1 MFSERNIRKYP
12 DRMCFMSSEQSNNLR
27 LNILVAI
34 IVAAGIAVAFFVF
47 YRTNVARID
56 RQNQNYIA
64 DIARNRAASLEP
76 MAQEDIDYIESTA
89 VVMETEFRIRGV
101 DPSVLNQDNEADIP
115 AAAMDEV
122 RDILSIYEERFG
134 FNYLR
139 YIDLHGRD
147 YTTGDPV
154 IQANVSERD
163 YFEKAVAGE
172 IGITYILDSKVTN
185 ERQIGF
191 YAPVHADEEI
201 VGFVLGF
208 YGEKYIDHLLDM
220 SIFEYPCNVVLCD
233 REGTVIYNTKGN
245 DRFANFV
252 DASRDGTIDVDKIAL
267 KGGENAAF
275 RFRENGEES
284 VGYAAYTG
292 DLAQFYIVASFP
304 AEVYRTMISN
314 ANRNG
319 AALLAILTALF
330 VCVFTVYVV
339 RYIYQRRKLEEDA
352 SETIETAEKM
362 ITALASEYYSVYYV
376 ELDKDYGICYQESGN
391 PGDFRVGQQ
400 FPYLSGVTAYAEQSV
415 MPEYREEFLEFVKPE
430 TIRARLQKE
439 RVISYRYLIEKD
451 GSELYVMIRF
461 AGVRHPEDRDDNI
474 VHAVG
479 MSFSNVDS
487 ETRKSMEQNRAL
499 RDALVNAEE
508 ANRAKTAF
516 LSNMSHEIRTPMN
529 AIIGL
534 NNIALADP
542 EISDS
547 TRKHLEKT
555 GASAQHLLGIIN
567 DILDMS
573 RIESGRMIIKKE
585 EFSFAKTLA
594 QVNTIIKGQCRE
606 KGLHYTC
613 KIAGHVCD
621 YYVGDDTKLR
631 QIMINI
637 LGNAVKFTP
646 EGGSVTMTVRETAR
660 FEGKTT
666 LQFTFTDTGIGMSPE
681 FIPKIFEAFSQEDSS
696 TTNRYGSTGL
706 GMPITRSIVELMNG
720 TITVDSEEGKG
731 TTFTVTVTL
740 KDAERCKDDEQ
751 DEMLH
756 LSGRE
761 NAGTGSSRRD
771 RTPGRSDD
779 ERTSGCSVDRIP
791 KTEEGHA
798 KETDQSSMT
807 DQGSKPVGASK
818 PENAL
823 TEDQMSVGDTDVTDV
838 LDETDKLAGCRVLL
852 AEDVAVNAEIM
863 IMVLSMREMIT
874 EHAENGRIA
883 VDKFE
888 AHEPGYYDFILMD
901 MRMPE
906 MDGLNATRAIRAM
919 DRPDAKTIP
928 IIALTA
934 NAFDEDVQR
943 SMQAGLDAHL
953 SKPVEPELLFRT
965 MEGLL

>member
-1 MFSERNIRKYP
+1 MRSENSGNSRQN
-12 DRMCFMSSEQSNNLR
+12 
-27 LNILVAI
+27 I
-34 IVAAGIAVAFFVF
+34 IVAFLVTVGIAVAFFVF
-47 YRTNVARID
+47 YRSNVARID

-64 DIARNRAASLEP
+64 DTARNRAASLEN
-76 MAQEDIDYIESTA
+76 MTQEDLDYIESTA
-89 VVMETEFRIRGV
+89 VIMENEFRSRGL
-101 DPSVLNQDNEADIP
+101 DPSVLNAANEEDIP
-115 AAAMDEV
+115 EAEMNEV
-122 RDILSIYEERFG
+122 RDILRIYENRLG
-134 FNYLR
+134 FDYLR

-147 YTTGDPV
+147 YTTKDPV
-154 IQANVSERD
+154 IQANVSERS
-163 YFEKAVAGE
+163 YFAKAISGE
-172 IGITYILDSKVTN
+172 IGMTYILDSKVTS

-191 YAPVHADEEI
+191 YAPVRVGQTAGSLSEGIGNTTEETPGVSGTGEDASEQSGEI

-208 YGEKYIDHLLDM
+208 YGEKYINHLLEI
-220 SIFEYPCNVVLCD
+220 SIFDYPCDVVLCD
-233 REGTVIYNTKGN
+233 REGTVIYNTRGN
-245 DRFANFV
+245 DLFDNLIK
-252 DASRDGTIDVDKIAL
+252 ASQDGTLDNDGIDL
-267 KGGENAAF
+267 KDGMNDAF
-275 RFRENGEES
+275 RFRENGRES

-292 DLAQFYIVASFP
+292 DVSQFYVVTSFP
-304 AEVYRTMISN
+304 AEEYHTMIRN
-314 ANRNG
+314 ANFNG

-330 VCVFTVYVV
+330 VSVFTFYVA
-339 RYIYQRRKLEEDA
+339 RYIVQRRKLVENA

-376 ELDKDYGICYQESGN
+376 ELDKDYGICFQESGN
-391 PGDFRVGQQ
+391 PDDYRVGQQ
-400 FPYLSGVTAYAEQSV
+400 FPYLAGVTAYAQNSV
-415 MPEYREEFLEFVKPE
+415 MPEYREEFLDFIKPE

-439 RVISYRYLIEKD
+439 RVISYRYLIEED
-451 GSELYVMIRF
+451 GKELYVMIRF

-534 NNIALADP
+534 NNIALADAT
-542 EISDS
+542 ISES
-547 TRKHLEKT
+547 TRKNLEKT

-606 KGLHYTC
+606 KGLHYAC
-613 KIAGHVCD
+613 RIAGHICD
-621 YYVGDDTKLR
+621 YYIGDDTKLR

-646 EGGSVTMTVRETAR
+646 AGGSVTMTIAETAR
-660 FEGKTT
+660 FEGKST
-666 LQFTFTDTGIGMSPE
+666 LQFTFTDTGIGMNPE
-681 FIPKIFEAFSQEDSS
+681 FIPKIFDPFSQEDSS

-706 GMPITRSIVELMNG
+706 GMPITKSIVELMNG
-720 TITVDSEEGKG
+720 TIAVESEKGKG
-731 TTFTVTVTL
+731 TTFIVTVTL
-740 KDAERCKDDEQ
+740 QESERCEEADGQ
-751 DEMLH
+751 DEILH
-756 LSGRE
+756 LQKSGE
-761 NAGTGSSRRD
+761 VEGSTGTSDGTSVID
-771 RTPGRSDD
+771 DSDD
-779 ERTSGCSVDRIP
+779 G
-791 KTEEGHA
+791 
-798 KETDQSSMT
+798 
-807 DQGSKPVGASK
+807 
-818 PENAL
+818 
-823 TEDQMSVGDTDVTDV
+823 
-838 LDETDKLAGCRVLL
+838 DKLAGCRVLL

-863 IMVLSMREMIT
+863 MMVLSMRDMAA

-883 VDKFE
+883 VDKYA
-888 AHEPGYYDFILMD
+888 AHDPGYYDFILMD

-906 MDGLNATRAIRAM
+906 MDGLDATRAIRAM
-919 DRPDAKTIP
+919 DREDAKTIP

-943 SMQAGLDAHL
+943 SMQAGLNAHL
-953 SKPVEPELLFRT
+953 SKPVEPDLLFRT
-965 MEGLL
+965 MEELKR